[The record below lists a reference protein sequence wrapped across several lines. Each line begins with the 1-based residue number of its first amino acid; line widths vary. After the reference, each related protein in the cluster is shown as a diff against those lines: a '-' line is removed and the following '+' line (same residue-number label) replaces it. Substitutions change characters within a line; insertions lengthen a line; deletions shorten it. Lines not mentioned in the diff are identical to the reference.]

1 MTDTLDPEAL
11 ARLRLVAEN
20 PLARPSERV
29 EARKVLRAIRDAE
42 RHAADE
48 ADRAELLKVI
58 RRTVQRA

>member
-1 MTDTLDPEAL
+1 MANQIDPAEL

-29 EARKVLRAIRDAE
+29 AARKALRVIRDAE

-48 ADRAELLKVI
+48 ADRRELIDVI